1 MFNCCIFVA
10 LLDIVNKRMKKIRI
24 IGRIILIISVLVV
37 TILAFVQIPKRQCSK
52 VEVVAH
58 TQNESVVLPQAD
70 VERLLAEA
78 GIETVGVRIKEVD
91 LSAITALLKAN
102 PYVKDLNFVHFA
114 GSRLVIDYNL
124 RTFLL
129 HVFTAG
135 GDQYFVDDE
144 GNLIPYTSKMKDY
157 LTVANGSLHQHY
169 KKGAQVGK
177 ELTPVV
183 ELARMLDAD
192 EFCKA
197 QFRQIYRRQ
206 NGELEMVSTIGNQVV
221 LFGTMENAEE
231 KLDNLKKVYQQGM
244 PRKGYD
250 TYAYL
255 DARFK
260 NRIIAQH
267 R

>member
-1 MFNCCIFVA
+1 
-10 LLDIVNKRMKKIRI
+10 MKKVRV
-24 IGRIILIISVLVV
+24 IGRIMLIITVLVV
-37 TILAFVQIPKRQCSK
+37 MILAFVQIPKRQCSK

-58 TQNESVVLPQAD
+58 TQNESVILKQAE
-70 VERLLAEA
+70 VEKILEKA
-78 GIETVGVRIKEVD
+78 GIETVGARIKEVD

-124 RTFLL
+124 RTILL
-129 HVFTAG
+129 HVFSAD
-135 GDQYFVDDE
+135 GDHYFVDDE
-144 GNLIPYTSKMKDY
+144 GNLVPYTSKMKDY
-157 LTVANGSLHQHY
+157 LTIANGNLHQHY
-169 KKGAQVGK
+169 KKGAKVGQ

-183 ELARMLDAD
+183 ELAKMLDAD

-206 NGELEMVSTIGNQVV
+206 NGELEMVSTIGNQVI
-221 LFGTMENAEE
+221 LFGKMDNAEE
-231 KLDNLKKVYQQGM
+231 KLDNLKKVYQQGL

-250 TYAYL
+250 SYAYL